1 MGQPPKGLEPAR
13 LVSSS
18 CSWKKILQCTC
29 SFHGVPTPSVQW
41 WIESHIV
48 GVDSTNDSHR
58 VNSTIL
64 APWNNTTI
72 SLTELPKM
80 GTRLLCEG
88 ENEYGNYSMS
98 IVLMSSEDEEEG
110 DGNGHG
116 PGEEAELWLQ
126 FQSCRR
132 EAFLMCSLLPVKSYL
147 ITQNFISGLFQGLI
161 CGAIVTT
168 LLFLCLIP
176 LMTYYPKLPGTSKIS
191 WS

>member
-98 IVLMSSEDEEEG
+98 IVLMSI
-110 DGNGHG
+110 
-116 PGEEAELWLQ
+116 
-126 FQSCRR
+126 
-132 EAFLMCSLLPVKSYL
+132 KSYL

-176 LMTYYPKLPGTSKIS
+176 LIVKYVRKKLSNKIEVTETEGSLSDPSVALKPEEPGRAVVMPSSVS
-191 WS
+191 WNVDLLP